1 VGDINYFRGL
11 VAFMSGFS
19 IADNFEPRASVS
31 GTKEQ
36 SVKVDV
42 KPKQLMS
49 NSIQSNLMN
58 LAVL

>member
-1 VGDINYFRGL
+1 MGDINYFRGL
-11 VAFMSGFS
+11 VAFMSGLS